1 MNPTNSFE
9 SDARLT
15 RRRFVHKTLISFT
28 LYMNLVSS
36 YRPNMAYFHRYII
49 LTLLLNSVF
58 FINHTVKCD
67 DEEDS
72 LLSGINSYRATLNL
86 TTLTENDRAK
96 CLADKIADQFK
107 NQPCTNTTG
116 SNTVAGTEP
125 EFANYPDLLTKCHL
139 NVSTT
144 RDGTILP
151 ACVPNL
157 DPILVL
163 SNYTRSQYSGSLND
177 TKYTGV
183 GIGSEDDWIVVVLT
197 TNTPEGGYSPGS
209 NDVNSV
215 YKILPTR
222 YLMLLLVAFLSFLW
236 A

>member
-96 CLADKIADQFK
+96 CLADKIA
-107 NQPCTNTTG
+107 
-116 SNTVAGTEP
+116 EP

-157 DPILVL
+157 DPTLVL

>member
-1 MNPTNSFE
+1 
-9 SDARLT
+9 
-15 RRRFVHKTLISFT
+15 
-28 LYMNLVSS
+28 
-36 YRPNMAYFHRYII
+36 MAYFQRYVI
-49 LTLLLNSVF
+49 LTLLLHSIF
-58 FINHTVKCD
+58 CINPTSKCD

-72 LLSGINSYRATLNL
+72 LLSGINSYRTTLNL
-86 TTLTENDRAK
+86 TGLTENDRAK

-116 SNTVAGTEP
+116 SNTVPGTEP
-125 EFANYPDLLTKCHL
+125 DFANYPDLLNKCHL

-144 RDGTILP
+144 RDGAVLP
-151 ACVPNL
+151 ACIPNL
-157 DPILVL
+157 DSTLVL
-163 SNYTRSQYSGSLND
+163 SNYTRSQYSSYLND

-209 NDVNSV
+209 NDVNFV
-215 YKILPTR
+215 YKIDPMH
-222 YLMLLLVAFLSFLW
+222 YSIFLLVAFLSFLW